1 MSGGPT
7 QKETSQVLVVDDD
20 AVSRIMLRRSLELY
34 GYQVIEADD
43 GEQCL
48 ASVAHQRPDLIVL
61 DGVMPRMDGFTVVS
75 RLRAEDSTRTVP
87 ILMLTSLQDVSY
99 KVRGFELGA
108 DDFLN
113 KPVDR
118 VELVARVRSLLRM
131 KHYHD
136 ELEQKNIL
144 LRQALSRYVVEEV
157 ANEILARKNQN
168 LYLNGQSGCVTVL
181 YADVRGFHE
190 FMQSHDAQAVIKL
203 LNTVYD
209 KLVPIIFEHRG
220 TFDKY
225 IDDAVMAF
233 FGAPV
238 PYPDDPLRAVQTAIK
253 MRDTFQ
259 FLKNEQ
265 PAFSMLNLGVGI
277 YTGEAVV
284 GYIGSEQAMDYTV
297 MGTPASAAKSMI
309 DFVPDSQIL
318 ISSQTYQ
325 AVRDLVDAK
334 PVSPLTLRRRGEQ
347 LAIDAYEV
355 LALRPNGQNTQSS

>member
-1 MSGGPT
+1 MSAAANH
-7 QKETSQVLVVDDD
+7 KDSSLVLVVDDD

-75 RLRAEDSTRTVP
+75 RLRAEDPTRTIP

-99 KVRGFELGA
+99 KVRGFELGV
-108 DDFLN
+108 DDFVS

-118 VELVARVRSLLRM
+118 VELVARVRSLLRL

-136 ELEQKNIL
+136 ELEQKNIM

-157 ANEILARKNQN
+157 ANELLAHKHQN
-168 LYLNGQSGCVTVL
+168 IYISGQTSRVTVL
-181 YADVRGFHE
+181 FADIRGFHAFTE
-190 FMQSHDAQAVIKL
+190 QHDAQVIITM
-203 LNTVYD
+203 LNSIYAR
-209 KLVPIIFEHRG
+209 LVPIILAHRG

-225 IDDAVMAF
+225 FDDAVMAF

-238 PYPDDPLRAVQTAIK
+238 SYPDDPLRAVQTAID
-253 MRDTFQ
+253 MRHAFQ
-259 FLKNEQ
+259 LLKQEQ
-265 PAFSMLNLGVGI
+265 SGFAMLNLGVGI
-277 YTGEAVV
+277 YTGDAIV

-297 MGTPASAAKSMI
+297 LGMPASAAKSMV
-309 DFVPDSQIL
+309 DFAADGQIL
-318 ISSQTYQ
+318 ISPLTNE
-325 AVRDLVDAK
+325 AVREHVETKFAG
-334 PVSPLTLRRRGEQ
+334 VLTMRRRGEQ
-347 LAIDAYEV
+347 TALEAFEV
-355 LALRPNGQNTQSS
+355 LGLRP